1 MSMLPRITTDVL
13 GVHVDNVSLSE
24 LVKRVENFVALSSH
38 HRVMYANVHVLNT
51 AYYDPELRCI
61 LNRVDLV
68 YCDGAGV
75 KLGARILGW
84 YLPER
89 MTGADWIYDLCATC
103 QERGFPL
110 YFLSMASLLIRF
122 ESPRAGHN

>member
-1 MSMLPRITTDVL
+1 MPCNSVEVL
-13 GVHVDNVSLSE
+13 GVCIDSISLSGLIRQIE
-24 LVKRVENFVALSSH
+24 CFVTSGRH
-38 HRVMYANVHVLNT
+38 YRVMYANVHVLNA
-51 AYYDPELRCI
+51 AYQDLELRRI
-61 LNRVDLV
+61 LNQADLV
-68 YCDGAGV
+68 YCDGVGV

-110 YFLSMASLLIRF
+110 YFSSMASLLIKF